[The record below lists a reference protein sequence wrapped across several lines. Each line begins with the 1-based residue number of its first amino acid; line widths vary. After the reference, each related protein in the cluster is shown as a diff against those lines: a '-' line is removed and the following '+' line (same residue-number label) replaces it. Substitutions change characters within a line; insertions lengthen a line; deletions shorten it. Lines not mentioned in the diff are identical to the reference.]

1 MTSIKDKT
9 LIQEHDIKN
18 TEFSSVMTKK
28 LWDFWSKA
36 EEQTNHCINEFRY
49 F

>member
-1 MTSIKDKT
+1 MTSIKDKN

-28 LWDFWSKA
+28 YGISGVKQKNKL
-36 EEQTNHCINEFRY
+36 IIV
-49 F
+49 